1 MNKKLFR
8 SIIIIFSFLLC
19 MFFSS
24 ILKNIFNISGDKY
37 FIVSLGY
44 PFTIVIIFSTLYLL
58 YNYDLIEILAQL
70 GINDGFLKGLL
81 FGLIA
86 ALPMLISSAL
96 LFKLSSNIF
105 SFTTLIIVIIGP
117 LMEELLFRGHLFG
130 QLFKKEKWGFIPAT
144 LLAAIFFG
152 IGHLYQGN
160 TLASFLG
167 VFLFTFSGSIWNSWL
182 YIEHNN
188 LWIPIWLHIFMN
200 MSWTVFQT
208 DVSGATGN
216 IITNIFRVIT
226 IVITVMYTI
235 RYSKKNGFKINRNNL
250 FVN

>member
-1 MNKKLFR
+1 MVLGIKGGVKL
-8 SIIIIFSFLLC
+8 
-19 MFFSS
+19 
-24 ILKNIFNISGDKY
+24 
-37 FIVSLGY
+37 
-44 PFTIVIIFSTLYLL
+44 IVIVNKNSISYCVVHWYNTLYLL

-86 ALPMLISSAL
+86 ASPMLISSAL